1 VVRIIID
8 MIFKDLKE
16 AWKPVM
22 ELDFEYVGAEINPRF
37 ANIIGPGEIIVIST
51 IHVELEG
58 GGGDV
63 NIAMPYAMLEP
74 IRELLDAIS
83 SDSGEVDGGWQ
94 AALRGEVLRA
104 EVSVNSLLVE
114 KNMTIREV
122 MRLKKGDVIPID
134 MPDTVILKAEGI
146 PVFEGKVGISDGN
159 YAIQIIDKV
168 KS

>member
-1 VVRIIID
+1 
-8 MIFKDLKE
+8 
-16 AWKPVM
+16 
-22 ELDFEYVGAEINPRF
+22 
-37 ANIIGPGEIIVIST
+37 
-51 IHVELEG
+51 
-58 GGGDV
+58 
-63 NIAMPYAMLEP
+63 MLEP

-83 SDSGEVDGGWQ
+83 SDSGEVDGSWQ
-94 AALRGEVLRA
+94 ASLRGEVLRA

-114 KNMTIREV
+114 KNMSIRDV

-168 KS
+168 RS